1 MTNLNNWPYGGEI
14 DIMEGIN
21 NQNWVNHY
29 GFHTGGTCS
38 MTGGTQSGEID
49 VYDCNVYDDG
59 NSGCG
64 GWATVDGTY
73 GDDMNSYGGGVYAM
87 DWRSTGIR
95 IWEFPPWGIPSDI
108 TNGKPTTSS
117 WGTVNSLSPV
127 L

>member
-95 IWEFPPWGIPSDI
+95 SG
-108 TNGKPTTSS
+108 
-117 WGTVNSLSPV
+117 NSLPGESLQISRVASQLPPGGGR
-127 L
+127 